1 MILIVYLARPWSVF
15 VNVGWGDRSED
26 GTKVSVIS
34 GNLTFK
40 MYDLM
45 KKWYQVYCDQQA
57 QRIGEKR

>member
-1 MILIVYLARPWSVF
+1 MF